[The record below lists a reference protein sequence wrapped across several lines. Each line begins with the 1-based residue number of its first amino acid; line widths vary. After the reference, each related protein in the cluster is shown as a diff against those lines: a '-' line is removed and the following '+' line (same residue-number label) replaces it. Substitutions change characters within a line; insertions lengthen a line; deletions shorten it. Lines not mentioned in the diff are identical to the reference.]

1 MSLRFG
7 DLKEEP
13 PLSHREQL
21 AAKASTFFVGLLC
34 VTALALFPLGVAYKL
49 CMQFFP

>member
-1 MSLRFG
+1 MSLHFD
-7 DLKEEP
+7 DLKEP

-21 AAKASTFFVGLLC
+21 AAKASTFFIGLLC

-49 CMQFFP
+49 YTQFLP